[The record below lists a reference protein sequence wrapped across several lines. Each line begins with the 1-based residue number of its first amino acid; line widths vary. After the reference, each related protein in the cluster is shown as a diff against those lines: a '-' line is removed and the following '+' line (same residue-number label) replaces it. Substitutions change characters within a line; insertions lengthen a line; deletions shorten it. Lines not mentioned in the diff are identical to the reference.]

1 MPICPV
7 CQEIKDITEFYKWR
21 RKCKKCISD
30 AMASYYKKN
39 KEEIS
44 LRKKRY
50 RETNKDEINA
60 GRRKKYSEN
69 KTPYLERASDYYYNN
84 REDVLTRAKENII
97 KRKSNDF
104 ITFKLRRIYAGIKHR
119 CNNPNDKC
127 YKYYWWKWVKCLRKT
142 FEDFYN
148 DMHTSYK
155 EHYDKYGEM
164 DTQIDRIDNN
174 WNYCKSNC
182 RRVTAKENHPINK
195 AKEFTS

>member
-1 MPICPV
+1 
-7 CQEIKDITEFYKWR
+7 
-21 RKCKKCISD
+21 
-30 AMASYYKKN
+30 MASYYKKN

-60 GRRKKYSEN
+60 GRREKYSEN
-69 KTPYLERASDYYYNN
+69 KTPYLKRASDYYYNN

-127 YKYYWWKWVKCLRKT
+127 YKYY
-142 FEDFYN
+142 
-148 DMHTSYK
+148 
-155 EHYDKYGEM
+155 
-164 DTQIDRIDNN
+164 
-174 WNYCKSNC
+174 
-182 RRVTAKENHPINK
+182 
-195 AKEFTS
+195 